1 MSNLKYHLVAFLT
14 VAVWGSTFVFTKMLL
29 QAGLSPAQ
37 IFTFRFIIAYIL
49 LLAFTFLRDKVTSS
63 PPKLGGVRGGLNKRK
78 QEAEQTPSGSP
89 YSGGENKSSFRWF
102 CDSWRDELLMIAL
115 GITGGSLYFLTENA
129 AMLFTTATNTS
140 LIVCSCPL
148 FAMLLFAVFFRQ
160 SEKITRIQALGS
172 LIAFLGMAVVVLNG
186 HFVLHLSPLG
196 DLLAFGACLCW
207 AVYSLLMKAA
217 VSSYSSLFIT
227 RKVFIYGLLTIIPYY
242 ILVPS
247 EASIFFSSPFHV
259 FTVSTILNLLFLG
272 VVASMLCYL
281 IWNWVIGKLGPVI
294 ATNWVYFNPI
304 TTILFAWWLLD
315 EKITIWFLL
324 GSALDIF
331 SYLCPIKPIKL

>member
-1 MSNLKYHLVAFLT
+1 MKYHLVAFLT
-14 VAVWGSTFVFTKMLL
+14 VAIWGSTFVFTKMLL

-37 IFTFRFIIAYIL
+37 IFTLRFIIAYVL
-49 LLAFTFLRDKVTSS
+49 LLAFAFLRNKVTIS
-63 PPKLGGVRGGLNKRK
+63 PPELGGVRGGLNKR
-78 QEAEQTPSGSP
+78 
-89 YSGGENKSSFRWF
+89 WF
-102 CDSWRDELLMIAL
+102 CNSWQDELLMVAL
-115 GITGGSLYFLTENA
+115 GLTGGSVYFLAENA

-148 FAMLLFAVFFRQ
+148 FAMLLFAIFFRQ
-160 SEKITRIQALGS
+160 SEKITRIQAFGS
-172 LIAFLGMAVVVLNG
+172 LIAFLGMVVVVLNG

-207 AVYSLLMKAA
+207 SVYSLLMKVA
-217 VSSYSSLFIT
+217 VRNHSSLFIT

-247 EASIFFSSPFHV
+247 EASIFFSSPFHL
-259 FTVSTILNLLFLG
+259 FTFSTILNLLFLG

-281 IWNWVIGKLGPVI
+281 TWNWVIGKLGPVV

-304 TTILFAWWLLD
+304 TTILFAWWLLN

-324 GSALDIF
+324 GSALILIGM
-331 SYLCPIKPIKL
+331 YLADRQKAYP